1 MAKLMQNELP
11 GKKPVNQIG
20 DDDDKFDV
28 LTDMNDQMLDKI
40 VYLLFYK

>member
-1 MAKLMQNELP
+1 MQNELP
-11 GKKPVNQIG
+11 GKKSVNQIG